1 MQVPSVFRTLP
12 VRQNLPIAMQ
22 HHAPLAELAR
32 EERLLELLGL
42 ASEGARLAGQLSHGQ
57 QRWLEIVMAVALKPN
72 LLLLDEP
79 TAGLSPEETF
89 RTGELVQH
97 LAAGG
102 MTVVAVEHDMSFVK
116 QIATR
121 VTVLHLGQVFA
132 RGTVEEIVADPSVA
146 EIYLGVPHAA

>member
-1 MQVPSVFRTLP
+1 
-12 VRQNLPIAMQ
+12 
-22 HHAPLAELAR
+22 
-32 EERLLELLGL
+32 
-42 ASEGARLAGQLSHGQ
+42 
-57 QRWLEIVMAVALKPN
+57 MAVALKPT

-79 TAGLSPEETF
+79 TASLSPEETF

-102 MTVVAVEHDMSFVK
+102 MTVLAVEHEMPFVK